1 MALNAPRNM
10 TNRTEI
16 STLSGQVQQPGHAA
30 LRKVFTSLPDGDY
43 IVSITPAGSAMAAIE
58 QVVGWFSELDD
69 LQLNDPGL
77 VVFLGPNAARLC
89 DLLAKFGQEVNALRA
104 ERDGAKFRLETETD
118 RLLNTDRLA
127 AVASG
132 TKWVQTTSK
141 TAAAVA
147 CNALLREK
155 VEAEMAYNAGRSL
168 LDGWE
173 RVYERMRSQISFLK
187 EQR

>member
-1 MALNAPRNM
+1 MLTGINPM
-10 TNRTEI
+10 TTRTEI
-16 STLSGQVQQPGHAA
+16 TTLSGKVQQPGHAA
-30 LRKVFTSLPDGDY
+30 LAKVFRALPDGDY
-43 IVSITPAGSAMAAIE
+43 TVTIAPAGSAIPEIE

-77 VVFLGPNAARLC
+77 AVFLGPKAARLC

-104 ERDGAKFRLETETD
+104 ERDGAKFRLETEID
-118 RLLNTDRLA
+118 RLLNADRLA

-132 TKWVQTTSK
+132 TKWVQATSK

-155 VEAEMAYNAGRSL
+155 VEAEIAYNAGLSL
-168 LDGWE
+168 LNGWE
-173 RVYERMRSQISFLK
+173 RIYERMRSQISFLK
-187 EQR
+187 DQR

>member
-1 MALNAPRNM
+1 M
-10 TNRTEI
+10 TYRITM
-16 STLSGQVQQPGHAA
+16 TSGGVTAGIGELRAA
-30 LRKVFTSLPDGDY
+30 FLALPDGDH
-43 IVSITPAGSAMAAIE
+43 IVTISPVGSAIADIE
-58 QVVGWFSELDD
+58 RVVGWFSELDD

-118 RLLNTDRLA
+118 RLLNADRLA

-132 TKWVQTTSK
+132 TKWVQATSK

-155 VEAEMAYNAGRSL
+155 VDAEMAYNAGLSL
-168 LDGWE
+168 LNGWE
-173 RVYERMRSQISFLK
+173 RIYERMRSQMSFLK
-187 EQR
+187 DQR

>member
-1 MALNAPRNM
+1 MALKAACNM
-10 TNRTEI
+10 NTYPITM
-16 STLSGQVQQPGHAA
+16 TSGGVTAGLEQLRAA
-30 LRKVFTSLPDGDY
+30 FRALPDGDY
-43 IVSITPAGSAMAAIE
+43 TVTIAPAGSAMAAIE

-118 RLLNTDRLA
+118 RLLNADRLD

-132 TKWVQTTSK
+132 TKWVQATSK

-155 VEAEMAYNAGRSL
+155 VDAEMAYNAGRSL

-173 RVYERMRSQISFLK
+173 RIYERMRSQISFLK
-187 EQR
+187 DQR

>member
-1 MALNAPRNM
+1 MNTYPITM
-10 TNRTEI
+10 TGGGVTAGLDNLR
-16 STLSGQVQQPGHAA
+16 AA
-30 LRKVFTSLPDGDY
+30 FLALPDGDY
-43 IVSITPAGSAMAAIE
+43 TVTIAPVGSTMAAIE

-104 ERDGAKFRLETETD
+104 ARDGAKFRLETEVD
-118 RLLNTDRLA
+118 RLLNADRLA
-127 AVASG
+127 ALESG

-141 TAAAVA
+141 TTAAVA

-155 VEAEMAYNAGRSL
+155 VDAEMAYNAGRSL

-173 RVYERMRSQISFLK
+173 RIYERMRSQMSFLK

>member
-1 MALNAPRNM
+1 M
-10 TNRTEI
+10 TTRTEI
-16 STLSGQVQQPGHAA
+16 TTLSGQVQQPGHAA
-30 LRKVFTSLPDGDY
+30 LTTVFRALPDGNH
-43 IVSITPAGSAMAAIE
+43 IVTIAPAGSAMAAIE
-58 QVVGWFSELDD
+58 QVVDWFSELDD

-77 VVFLGPNAARLC
+77 MVFLGPNAARLS

-118 RLLNTDRLA
+118 RLLNADRLA

-132 TKWVQTTSK
+132 AKWVQTTAK

-155 VEAEMAYNAGRSL
+155 VDAEMAYNAGRSL

-173 RVYERMRSQISFLK
+173 RIYERMRSQISFLK